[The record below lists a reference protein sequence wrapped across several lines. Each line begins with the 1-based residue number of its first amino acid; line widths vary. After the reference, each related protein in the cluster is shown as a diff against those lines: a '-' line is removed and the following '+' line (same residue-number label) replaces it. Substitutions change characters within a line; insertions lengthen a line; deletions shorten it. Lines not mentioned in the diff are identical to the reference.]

1 MRLQKLQ
8 PVKMHN
14 VEAQKATPPSHPLY
28 KYAALGRV
36 QHIQSVPIA
45 ADSRSTLTPL
55 HTYARLAQPVS
66 ASTNAAVSAQQSRQ
80 ALQQFAQLDRKLSR
94 HIGAQVVSPDVV
106 NNRNA
111 FRSYAQLGR
120 KS

>member
-1 MRLQKLQ
+1 MRLQRLL
-8 PVKMHN
+8 PVKIHN
-14 VEAQKATPPSHPLY
+14 IEAQKATPPSHPLY

-45 ADSRSTLTPL
+45 VEARSTLTPL

-66 ASTNAAVSAQQSRQ
+66 AGNHAAVSSQQSRQ
-80 ALQQFAQLDRKLSR
+80 ALQQFAQLDRKSSR
-94 HIGAQVVSPDVV
+94 HIGAQAVSPAVA
-106 NNRNA
+106 NNRHA
-111 FRSYAQLGR
+111 FKSYARLGH